1 MVDPVGGKGSGETQW
16 GLGNKASIPPGIPL
30 PADDPWVKALALLL
44 KRPIAEVQ
52 PYAKQF
58 RDNMFAALNH
68 QISEDLKRAKKAAQ
82 EFKRSIQGNN

>member
-44 KRPIAEVQ
+44 ETSHCRSS
-52 PYAKQF
+52 
-58 RDNMFAALNH
+58 ALC
-68 QISEDLKRAKKAAQ
+68 QAI
-82 EFKRSIQGNN
+82 